1 MITKRQLGLIFLMVG
16 IMATIAILVAELM
29 GAGKFQ
35 GIGPLQ
41 RIALSLTA
49 ALSLVGISLIPLGD
63 RPA

>member
-1 MITKRQLGLIFLMVG
+1 MITKKMLGIFFATFGILLAVG
-16 IMATIAILVAELM
+16 LLAMEWL

-41 RIALSLTA
+41 RIALIGTL
-49 ALSLVGISLIPLGD
+49 ALFLVGISLIPLGD